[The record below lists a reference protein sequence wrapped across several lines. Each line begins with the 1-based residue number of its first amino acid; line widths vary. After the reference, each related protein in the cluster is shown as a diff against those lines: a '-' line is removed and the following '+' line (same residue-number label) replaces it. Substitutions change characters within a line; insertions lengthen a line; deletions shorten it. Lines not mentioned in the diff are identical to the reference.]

1 MSNPKVGTAY
11 VNMLIDAKDMDKQ
24 VADALD
30 TDGFDKA
37 AQKGSQRYSA
47 AFGKYLEKEF
57 KPAVARTFAEIDQGI
72 ANDKEL
78 RETIKKTLD
87 VSDESGGLES
97 AYREM
102 AERLGVAWGGSFD
115 DAIRSKVRKSFQKSL
130 LEEAKSAAKRGDKDL
145 LGSIVESF
153 SAKGG
158 KSSFNLLGPTFD
170 RAEADLRKYLSDQE
184 KIQDRARAKELAK
197 LKKAL
202 MDRAKVL
209 ETFFDEES
217 SRAAKRNAEEAR
229 EEDRARATQLKE
241 LKDAILARA
250 KSEDKQNDLMRRMA
264 EERLKLRKRYDA
276 GLVSH
281 ERALNEALETL
292 RKEAGKRNKS
302 RYVREEQEARKALDR
317 LVAARRKAEEAL
329 SKTVEE
335 YSEDRVREV
344 KAYSKE
350 IIAAEERLA
359 DARVRIED
367 RVARDRAARAGRDR
381 SLGSTLDSAG
391 PSTGRMLG
399 EGSRNNALNLVGKSV
414 GNLVSGFVKAG
425 NVGAKM
431 FSDFNVGFTSLGEGA
446 KLSSRLLD
454 GFGAAGAG
462 ALKSL
467 AKTGPVAAAAVL
479 VVAGALSVVASV
491 LSALTAIV
499 VALSA
504 TIMSALAS
512 ALMVTGGLL
521 IAVAAAAGLAT
532 LAFTALT
539 DAQKKAMGATFGPL
553 KKDLAGLG
561 QYVLDGLIPAFD
573 TWAKNLHRALEGLG
587 PMIIG
592 VGQALGKAG
601 SIITASLSGPG
612 FQKLIS
618 VLAVELPTITKNL
631 SLALGRTFNG
641 LAGVFAAVM
650 PSVTRFTD
658 SIAKSAGEF
667 NRWANSA
674 KGQNAIS
681 DFMER
686 AGRSAKSAWD
696 FVKQLGGA
704 IAALLFNKDSQDA
717 GNGMFDSLTESL
729 KRFRKWVKEAQED
742 GRFKKWL
749 ADATEF
755 AGDLKKGINGVKD
768 VFMTL
773 ESSGTLEVVG
783 GAIRKV
789 GNFMSDAA
797 GFADKLMKALKSLPG
812 PTVAAFAAFSPAGML
827 ITPLMFLLGNLSSAI
842 DGVKSAW
849 TNLKEAISG
858 GINLPNLPR
867 LPDALNDRLGRIS
880 LPGTSAP
887 KSPLTAPPLTL
898 DTSLGRNLG
907 KDIGKGLEPVL
918 KKFAKDHTP
927 TPQEIHDRGEDAL
940 NNTSKSS
947 GGNKPDSKGGSS
959 GDSDSGDSD
968 SGDRNKKNRK
978 SVFDAYSGLREDYFS
993 PETLKSALDRIKN
1006 ETKGLLAEAAKA
1018 ANDALREAVVET
1030 ARRTQEI
1037 LDDSTKEI
1045 RDRYIDVVAM
1055 VSGNLKDAWGS
1066 FSEAIAGA
1074 VMSTDDS
1081 AVSDS
1086 LRAVVDQAL
1095 EASSAAMEEAQ
1106 KSGAEAIELAREAA
1120 AAINEEARKA
1130 GADAVANAQATRDRM
1145 ILDARA
1151 GEAQMIQEAEAR
1163 VEDAWDALRAAGDN
1177 NQKRRA
1183 AEAALKKAQQDLDE
1197 ARQRGDDLVRRAV
1210 TDGDELVAKAQA
1222 LSDQMIADAAEKAE
1236 KLMEEAEKGNA
1247 DMLKEAEEAQRRAM
1261 AAAAI
1266 LEAQGVATPQNV
1278 LDLLEGIAVTNATLA
1293 DYAAARGIVAERLE
1307 EANQKL
1313 ADAISMRDSY
1323 HSQVASSVETFASM
1337 VSAQAKTINGVAQAL
1352 TVTDLTDHMEARL
1365 TKIRSFQSNLRL
1377 LLAQGLSDAA
1387 YKQIVD
1393 AGVEQ
1398 GGALAEAILSG
1409 GSGGVAGVND
1419 LVQQIGDAAEELGVE
1434 ASSRLYQAG
1443 VDAAQGLVDGLN
1455 SLSGQL
1461 TSAAVALG
1469 EAIAQ
1474 AVKDALGI
1482 ASPSRVMIGMMG
1494 SVGDGVVVG
1503 LDSQRQKVTSA
1514 SSRLAGAIAVSP
1526 EVAAYEVSQRR
1537 AAEVSVSGNPATGD
1551 QRPIDLTVITPTEDP
1566 HAVATEVLNELT
1578 GRL

>member
-250 KSEDKQNDLMRRMA
+250 KAEDKQNDLMRRMA

-381 SLGSTLDSAG
+381 RLGSTLDSAG
-391 PSTGRMLG
+391 PSIGRMLG
-399 EGSRNNALNLVGKSV
+399 AGSRNNTLNLVGKSV

-425 NVGAKM
+425 KVGAKM

-446 KLSSRLLD
+446 KLSSRLLA
-454 GFGAAGAG
+454 GFGAAGSG

-467 AKTGPVAAAAVL
+467 AKTGPIAAAAVL
-479 VVAGALSVVASV
+479 VAAGALSVVASV

-532 LAFTALT
+532 LAFTSLT

-686 AGRSAKSAWD
+686 AGRSARSAWD

-704 IAALLFNKDSQDA
+704 IADLLFNKDSQDA

-755 AGDLKKGINGVKD
+755 AGDLKQGIIGVKD
-768 VFMTL
+768 AFMTL

-797 GFADKLMKALKSLPG
+797 GFADKLMTALKSLPG

-827 ITPLMFLLGNLSSAI
+827 ITPLMFLLGNLSTAI
-842 DGVKSAW
+842 DRVKSSW
-849 TNLKEAISG
+849 TNLKEALSG

-867 LPDALNDRLGRIS
+867 LPDVLNDSLGRLS

-887 KSPLTAPPLTL
+887 KSPLTASPLTL

-968 SGDRNKKNRK
+968 SGDRKKKRK

-1030 ARRTQEI
+1030 TRRTQEI

-1095 EASSAAMEEAQ
+1095 KASSAAMEEAQ
-1106 KSGAEAIELAREAA
+1106 KSGAEAIERAREAA

-1163 VEDAWDALRAAGDN
+1163 VEAAWDALRAAGDN

-1183 AEAALKKAQQDLDE
+1183 AEAALKKAQQDLDA

-1210 TDGDELVAKAQA
+1210 TDGDALVANAQA
-1222 LSDQMIADAAEKAE
+1222 LSDQMIADAARKAE
-1236 KLMEEAEKGNA
+1236 KLMEEAKNGNA

-1398 GGALAEAILSG
+1398 GGAVAEAILSG